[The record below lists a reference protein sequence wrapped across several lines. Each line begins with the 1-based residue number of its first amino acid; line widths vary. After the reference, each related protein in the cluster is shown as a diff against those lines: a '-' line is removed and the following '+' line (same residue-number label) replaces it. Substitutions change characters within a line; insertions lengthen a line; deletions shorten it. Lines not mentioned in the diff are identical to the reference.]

1 MKDKKILKELRKG
14 PMKNMKD
21 DEYAMIEEEV
31 NQKGIAGLKGYAKS
45 MIEKAM
51 RDMAYSMKDAVRKHG
66 EHDQASHGSWAGN
79 GAGGRNIQDMSASD
93 QKEFIDRMSSAKS
106 GAEQRA
112 IIDEFVSRQKGGAKG
127 STPKKI
133 GQDELPDGSSK
144 QGSIATTPG
153 VLDKLFGKGETV
165 EGDEFERKVTEA
177 WTFEMKNPSTGETFK
192 AQVYDWMRYDDM
204 NMTAEQGQKLA
215 PMGRSENGTF
225 SIATSSKENAGAV
238 QDYITSNSTGNTSI
252 GGGTMSGDKT
262 PGMTPF
268 DGMKKAVS
276 VKSGDMVSWNSSG
289 GSASGK
295 VVRVISSG
303 KINVPDSSFSIE
315 GTEDDPAALI
325 QLYRDGKPT
334 ETKVGHKVSTLKKK

>member
-1 MKDKKILKELRKG
+1 MKDKKILKELRNG
-14 PMKNMKD
+14 PMKSMKD
-21 DEYAMIEEEV
+21 NEYAMIEKEV
-31 NQKGIAGLKGYAKS
+31 DEKGIAGLKGYAKS

-66 EHDQASHGSWAGN
+66 EHDQASHGSWAN
-79 GAGGRNIQDMSASD
+79 GSMGGSASGT
-93 QKEFIDRMSSAKS
+93 
-106 GAEQRA
+106 GA
-112 IIDEFVSRQKGGAKG
+112 
-127 STPKKI
+127 PKKI

-144 QGSIATTPG
+144 QGSIETTPG

-204 NMTAEQGQKLA
+204 NMTADEGQKLA
-215 PMGRSENGTF
+215 PMGRSETGTF
-225 SIATSSKENAGAV
+225 SVGTLSREDAKVVE
-238 QDYITSNSTGNTSI
+238 DYIAANSTMN
-252 GGGTMSGDKT
+252 
-262 PGMTPF
+262 
-268 DGMKKAVS
+268 KAVS

-289 GSASGK
+289 GKAQGK

-334 ETKVGHKVSTLKKK
+334 ETKVGHKVSTLKKKQE